1 MSKILVVDDDP
12 DFVEATRIVLE
23 QAGYAVVSAAS
34 GDECLQVVRKENPDL
49 IVLDVIMSSILDGLN
64 VSQQLQ
70 EDPEHKD
77 IPIVMVTSI
86 ANTDYAELFPT
97 DEYVHISA
105 FMTKPVAARPAPRP
119 GQASARL
126 KPAPTPTLP
135 RPTQAV
141 GG

>member
-23 QAGYAVVSAAS
+23 GAGYEVVSAAD
-34 GDECLQVVRKENPDL
+34 GDESLQVTRTEKPDL
-49 IVLDVIMSSILDGLN
+49 IILDVIMSSILDGLN
-64 VSQQLQ
+64 VTQQLQ

-86 ANTDYAELFPT
+86 ANTDYAALFPT

-105 FMTKPVAARPAPRP
+105 FMTKPVPPD
-119 GQASARL
+119 RL
-126 KPAPTPTLP
+126 LEQVS
-135 RPTQAV
+135 RLL
-141 GG
+141 G

>member
-34 GDECLQVVRKENPDL
+34 GDESLQVVRKEKPDL
-49 IVLDVIMSSILDGLN
+49 IILDVIMSSILDGLN

-70 EDPEHKD
+70 ADPDHKD
-77 IPIVMVTSI
+77 IPIIMVTSI

-97 DEYVHISA
+97 DEYVHIDA
-105 FMTKPVAARPAPRP
+105 FMTKPVQPDQLL
-119 GQASARL
+119 GQVGRL
-126 KPAPTPTLP
+126 LA
-135 RPTQAV
+135 
-141 GG
+141 